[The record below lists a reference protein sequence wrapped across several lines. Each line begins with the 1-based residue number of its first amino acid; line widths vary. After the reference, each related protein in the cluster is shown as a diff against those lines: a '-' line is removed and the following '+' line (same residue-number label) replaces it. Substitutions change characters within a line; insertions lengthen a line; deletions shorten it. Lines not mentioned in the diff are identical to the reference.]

1 MCVCVCVL
9 HTYIHTKTSV
19 QCTLRQE
26 EVQDVACPCIVL
38 EMGVEAAGLLGNPF
52 ILCLN
57 ISYEM
62 AIGLERE
69 REREGER
76 ERELF

>member
-1 MCVCVCVL
+1 M
-9 HTYIHTKTSV
+9 
-19 QCTLRQE
+19 
-26 EVQDVACPCIVL
+26 L